1 MKAKLFTSAPKK
13 KPKKVVK
20 SPRVERT
27 RNNGTWTESEFF
39 GRLRAMLRGMT
50 RYWKPITEKRKSV
63 KVGVGRNAK
72 YFCEGCKT
80 LHDKIE
86 IDHRVSAGSLRSY
99 EDLPGFCER
108 LFIEGTEGLTAL
120 CRQCHLTKTHTVVA
134 KD

>member
-1 MKAKLFTSAPKK
+1 MKAKPSKPLSNK

-20 SPRVERT
+20 TPRVERT
-27 RNNGTWTESEFF
+27 RNFGTQTESEFF

-50 RYWKPITEKRKSV
+50 RYWKPINEKRKSV
-63 KVGVGRNAK
+63 KVGTGRNAK
-72 YFCEGCKT
+72 YYCENCKT

-120 CRQCHLTKTHTVVA
+120 CRQCHLAKTHSVGNP
-134 KD
+134 